1 MDDETYMQHLVSV
14 AMNKLEGFDS
24 MTEETSS
31 HWSEIV
37 EGRYEFEAFRKEV
50 LCLKGTT
57 KEQLLS
63 AFDEWLNP
71 VCSQG
76 LPKKRR
82 RLIVNVIGSGEGA
95 SSDDRPKLGGD
106 TAVGDEVDRV
116 LNEFHTSIK
125 QDSWGKIVHK

>member
-24 MTEETSS
+24 MAEETSS

-82 RLIVNVIGSGEGA
+82 QLIVHVIGSGEGP
-95 SSDDRPKLGGD
+95 SSDNRPKLD
-106 TAVGDEVDRV
+106 DETAVGDEVDRV
-116 LNEFHTSIK
+116 LNDFYTSLK